1 MLNLPVCSYYAPGF
15 HAQAIKARAI
25 QQQIAA
31 AGATRTGSSA
41 PAPVVSSAAAA
52 PLTDLPATQLLP
64 PLPPPLLALCVRGRH
79 HPAGWLLRLTSTDAR
94 LVSSSLIRPTTTDSE
109 MPLMTCGSDPYWHR
123 AGDHLPVSIPGVM
136 ILTCP
141 KFRSS
146 QWRCCTQKACFR
158 GRHSQKI
165 SSIGTAFGVDQQRI

>member
-1 MLNLPVCSYYAPGF
+1 MRVARLRPRARAREKGGRPKQSACGNRSVARTAVYRWRLAFNLSQSVCHARAMSSALRISRMLNLPVFSYYAPGF

-64 PLPPPLLALCVRGRH
+64 PLPPPLLAVTI
-79 HPAGWLLRLTSTDAR
+79 LL
-94 LVSSSLIRPTTTDSE
+94 VGY
-109 MPLMTCGSDPYWHR
+109 CG
-123 AGDHLPVSIPGVM
+123 
-136 ILTCP
+136 
-141 KFRSS
+141 
-146 QWRCCTQKACFR
+146 
-158 GRHSQKI
+158 
-165 SSIGTAFGVDQQRI
+165 